1 MSILTDAPEGAKVLD
16 LSAARV
22 ARAEARAASG
32 EGMSVIKVD
41 AGYVQVKAELDL
53 EAAEDFL
60 AGRFRAG
67 LTKLLADPAD
77 VDALL
82 ADGLS
87 KGDLDAIGEFI
98 TGTTQGESLASSKP

>member
-16 LSAARV
+16 LGAARV
-22 ARAEARAASG
+22 ARAEARAAAG
-32 EGMSVIKVD
+32 DGVQVIKVD
-41 AGYVQVKAELDL
+41 AGYVQVRPEMDL

-60 AGRFRAG
+60 AARFRAG
-67 LTKLLADPAD
+67 LAKLLVDPAD
-77 VDALL
+77 VDPLL
-82 ADGLS
+82 AGGLS

>member
-1 MSILTDAPEGAKVLD
+1 MILADLPEGAKVLD
-16 LSAARV
+16 LGAARA

-32 EGMSVIKVD
+32 ESVSVIKID

-60 AGRFRAG
+60 AARFRAG

-82 ADGLS
+82 ANGLS